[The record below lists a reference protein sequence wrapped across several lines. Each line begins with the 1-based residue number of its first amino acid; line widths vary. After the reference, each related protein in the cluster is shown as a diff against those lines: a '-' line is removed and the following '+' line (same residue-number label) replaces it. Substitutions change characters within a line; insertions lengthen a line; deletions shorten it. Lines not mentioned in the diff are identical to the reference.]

1 MFLISVTDK
10 VGAADA
16 LLYTCLG
23 MGVVFVVLILISF
36 IIGLLKYVPGL
47 FDGSRKKKVEN
58 KIPAKKEEP
67 VQEFSTAPV
76 SDNNNKD
83 DSQIV
88 AVIAAAIAAQ
98 MTEETGAPVTPDGLV
113 IRSIKKRTFS
123 I

>member
-1 MFLISVTDK
+1 MFLISVSDK
-10 VGAADA
+10 VGAGDA

-67 VQEFSTAPV
+67 VPEFATTQA
-76 SDNNNKD
+76 SDNND

-98 MTEETGAPVTPDGLV
+98 MTEETGVPVTPDGLV